1 MEGLSFLSII
11 RCFIF
16 YLSIELSLATLTIN
30 PRRFIGDGET
40 FVSLSERFELGFFSP
55 GNSKSR
61 YLGIWHKEC
70 PGTVVWVANRNN
82 PILDRRGVLCIGNYG
97 NFILLNRTKDII
109 WSSDKSSRK
118 IKNPVVHFL
127 ETGNL
132 VLGESSFLI
141 SCKSYLWQSF
151 DYPSDTLLPGMK
163 LGRDLKTN
171 PERYLMSWKSA
182 DDPSSGDFIF
192 KLDIHVLP
200 QISVYNGS
208 MKISRSGLWN
218 GVSFG
223 GIPTITTSLLRQHLV
238 HNEDEF
244 YYMYEIDIPV
254 IIKLNQAGEMQCLI
268 CSSGWDIMYTVPFD
282 SCGIKLLKD
291 VEGQDIY
298 VRVPASEIGLEEL
311 QDTLFLVLSVIL
323 GMLMVFLSF
332 CIAWKITKNGGNG
345 HLITGQGSRKED
357 IEIPLFDLSTIA
369 TATNN
374 FSQDNFIGAGGFG
387 PVYKLS
393 EDRFEQFWG
402 LYALFCDFCC
412 VAAFVVFLCCFCCCF
427 VLCGAAVPCCVLG
440 LALLPVWPFW
450 PV

>member
-1 MEGLSFLSII
+1 MYKMEGLSFLSII

-30 PRRFIGDGET
+30 PRRFIGDGEK

-70 PGTVVWVANRNN
+70 PGTIVWVANRNN
-82 PILDRRGVLCIGNYG
+82 PIHDRHGVLCIGNYG

-132 VLGESSFLI
+132 ILGESSCLI
-141 SCKSYLWQSF
+141 SSKSYLWQSF
-151 DYPSDTLLPGMK
+151 DYPSDTLLPGKK

-171 PERYLMSWKSA
+171 PERYLTSWKSV

-200 QISVYNGS
+200 QISVYKGS
-208 MKISRSGLWN
+208 MKISRSGPWN

-223 GIPTITTSLLRQHLV
+223 GIPTISSSILRQDLV
-238 HNEDEF
+238 HNEDKF
-244 YYMYEIDIPV
+244 YYMFEIDIPV

-268 CSSGWDIMYTVPFD
+268 WKEKSGGWDIMYTVPFD
-282 SCGIKLLKD
+282 SCGMYGK
-291 VEGQDIY
+291 
-298 VRVPASEIGLEEL
+298 
-311 QDTLFLVLSVIL
+311 
-323 GMLMVFLSF
+323 
-332 CIAWKITKNGGNG
+332 
-345 HLITGQGSRKED
+345 
-357 IEIPLFDLSTIA
+357 
-369 TATNN
+369 
-374 FSQDNFIGAGGFG
+374 
-387 PVYKLS
+387 
-393 EDRFEQFWG
+393 
-402 LYALFCDFCC
+402 
-412 VAAFVVFLCCFCCCF
+412 
-427 VLCGAAVPCCVLG
+427 CGANGVCSIDKTPICMADVG
-440 LALLPVWPFW
+440 
-450 PV
+450 